1 MSAASKS
8 EQPAAPETFAEARE
22 RLDAILAELED
33 DAGDVDRLAARI
45 QEASMLIRFCR
56 ERLATARAEVR
67 EVVAELTAEERRVAE
82 GGAPSAVSDADEDA
96 GEASASDEPKKRR
109 GRASGSGGNATGG
122 LPF

>member
-1 MSAASKS
+1 MSAEHD
-8 EQPAAPETFAEARE
+8 EQPAAPESFAEARE

-45 QEASMLIRFCR
+45 REASMLIRFCR
-56 ERLATARAEVR
+56 ERLAAARQEVT

-82 GGAPSAVSDADEDA
+82 GGVATSAGTSAGAEDD
-96 GEASASDEPKKRR
+96 ASDEPPPDEPKRR
-109 GRASGSGGNATGG
+109 RGKAAGDATGG